1 MLARADT
8 MRRLT
13 LALLVLLGPAAACAA
28 EWPDVPEP
36 DDAKSEW
43 VSKHMIYNGLH
54 MRSARYTSAQSPQQL
69 VAFYSRQ
76 WPGQV
81 TVNDVGSKTIVGHA
95 QGEHYITIELNGA
108 GTGSEAQIGIVRL
121 LKEKPRTAPGADFMK
136 PSGTTVV
143 NDIQYLDNPGRTLA
157 MESTLSPY
165 QSEAFYRNRL
175 PAEGWTAQSSAT
187 ACSMISN
194 SCVSSYSK
202 GKQQM
207 TLTFNRREKGTSIV
221 VNQLQQ

>member
-1 MLARADT
+1 MPGRAD
-8 MRRLT
+8 RLLLC
-13 LALLVLLGPAAACAA
+13 LALAALVPALAHAAD
-28 EWPDVPEP
+28 WPEVPEP
-36 DDAKSEW
+36 EGAKGEW

-54 MRSARYTSAQSPQQL
+54 MRSSRYTANQSPQQL
-69 VAFYSRQ
+69 VAFYGKQ

-81 TVNDVGSKTIVGHA
+81 VVNEVGNKTIVGHA
-95 QGEHYITIELNGA
+95 EGEHYVTIEITGA
-108 GTGSEAQIGIVRL
+108 GAGSEAQVGIVRL
-121 LKEKPRTAPGADFMK
+121 LKEKPRKAPGADFLK

-143 NDIQYLDNPGRTLA
+143 NDIEYLDNPGRTLA
-157 MESTLSPY
+157 LESPLSPY
-165 QSEAFYRNRL
+165 QGEAFYRNRL
-175 PAEGWTAQSSAT
+175 PAEGWSQQSSAT
-187 ACSMISN
+187 TCSMISN

>member
-1 MLARADT
+1 MPRRAD
-8 MRRLT
+8 LSLSLA
-13 LALLVLLGPAAACAA
+13 LALLAPALACAA
-28 EWPDVPEP
+28 DWPEVPEP
-36 DDAKSEW
+36 AGAKGEW

-54 MRSARYTSAQSPQQL
+54 MRSSRYTANESPQQL
-69 VAFYSRQ
+69 VAFYWKQ

-81 TVNDVGSKTIVGHA
+81 VVNEVGSKTIVGHA
-95 QGEHYITIELNGA
+95 EGEHYVTIEITGA
-108 GTGSEAQIGIVRL
+108 GAGSEAQVGIVRL
-121 LKEKPRTAPGADFMK
+121 LKEKPRKAPGADFLK

-143 NDIQYLDNPGRTLA
+143 NDIEYLDNPGRTLA
-157 MESTLSPY
+157 LESPLSPY
-165 QSEAFYRNRL
+165 QGDAFYRNRL
-175 PAEGWTAQSSAT
+175 PAEGWSPQSSAT